1 MLELQH
7 LITAGIG
14 PAQARQFLEP
24 VRQACERFRIDTA
37 RRRATFIANIAHES
51 TNFTR
56 LEEDLFYKTPERI
69 RAVFPSTVPTLALA
83 STLVRAPKAL
93 ANHVYA
99 RKNGNGDSASG
110 DGWRYR
116 GRGLIG
122 LTGLANYLSAEQA
135 LGRPYVSQPDL
146 VAQPADAALTSAHWW
161 HVNDCNRLADAWELD
176 AITRRVNGPGMQG
189 RSHRAA
195 IANELIEALA

>member
-7 LITAGIG
+7 LIAAGID
-14 PAQARQFLEP
+14 PTQARRFLEP
-24 VRQACERFRIDTA
+24 LRQACERFRIDTP
-37 RRRATFIANIAHES
+37 RRRAAFIAQLAHES
-51 TNFTR
+51 TGFTR
-56 LEEDLFYKTPERI
+56 LEENLFYTTPERI
-69 RAVFPSTVPTLALA
+69 RAVFPSTVPTLAQA
-83 STLVRAPKAL
+83 RTLVRAPQAL

-99 RKNGNGDSASG
+99 RKNGNGDAASG

-122 LTGLANYLSAEQA
+122 LTGLGNYLRAEQT

-161 HVNDCNRLADAWELD
+161 HLNDCNRLADTWD
-176 AITRRVNGPGMQG
+176 IDGITRRVNGPGMQG
-189 RSHRAA
+189 RTHRAHIVQA
-195 IANELIEALA
+195 MVEAFA

>member
-7 LITAGIG
+7 LIAAGIH
-14 PAQARQFLEP
+14 ATQARHFLEP
-24 VRQACERFRIDTA
+24 IRQACERFRIDTP
-37 RRRATFIANIAHES
+37 RRRAAFIAQIAHES

-56 LEEDLFYKTPERI
+56 LEENLFYTTPERI
-69 RAVFPSTVPTLALA
+69 RAVFPSTVPTLAQA
-83 STLVRAPKAL
+83 CTLVRAPQAL

-99 RKNGNGDSASG
+99 RKNGNGDAASG

-122 LTGLANYLSAEQA
+122 LTGLGNYLRAEQA
-135 LGRPYVSQPDL
+135 LGRSYVTQPDL

-161 HVNDCNRLADAWELD
+161 HLNDCNRLADAWELD

-195 IANELIEALA
+195 VANDLIEALA